1 MPGPLESSSADWA
14 DLSERAAV
22 DRVRR
27 PSGPRGRLTHS
38 HVATQ
43 HGLISETLRGALF
56 AAGRRAGLSLALTEH
71 KTADEFRVQFEG
83 LAELLILLARGC
95 EIADDDPRFNMPRR
109 FVDVFR
115 RDFLEQ
121 LAEGIPVDLWND
133 PELGRDSVALLGAV
147 EEFVRRC
154 EKSSTGRFVAR
165 LAGAESV
172 NAVVEIAHD
181 IRSPLSSILF
191 LVDTIRRGKS
201 GTVSP
206 IQERQLGLVY
216 GAALGLSTLSSD
228 LIDAVRGER
237 LVDGRAIPFSITE
250 VILGV
255 CAIVEPIGEE
265 KGLPLKVDFPHVD
278 GRVGYP
284 SAIHRVLLNLTSN
297 ALRYTDTGFVSIGC
311 ADRDGTAVEFSIQ
324 DTGRGIPEN
333 VLAMLFDG
341 FRPTPVG
348 VRFSSAGL
356 GLAISRTLIE
366 AMGSTLCVDSSSDRG
381 TRFSFVLDLPFA

>member
-1 MPGPLESSSADWA
+1 
-14 DLSERAAV
+14 
-22 DRVRR
+22 
-27 PSGPRGRLTHS
+27 LTHS

-71 KTADEFRVQFEG
+71 KTAEEFRVQFEG

-95 EIADDDPRFNMPRR
+95 EVPDDDPRFNMPRR

-133 PELGRDSVALLGAV
+133 PQLGRDSVALLGAI

-201 GTVSP
+201 GSVSP
-206 IQERQLGLVY
+206 VQERQLGLVY

-265 KGLPLKVDFPHVD
+265 KGLPLKVDFPTND

-311 ADRDGTAVEFSIQ
+311 ADRDGTAVEFWIQ

-366 AMGSTLCVDSSSDRG
+366 AMGSTLHVDSSSERG